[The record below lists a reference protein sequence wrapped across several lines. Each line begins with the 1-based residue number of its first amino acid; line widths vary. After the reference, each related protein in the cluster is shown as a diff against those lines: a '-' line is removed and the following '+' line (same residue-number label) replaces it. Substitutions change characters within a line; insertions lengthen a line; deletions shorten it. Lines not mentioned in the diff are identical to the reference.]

1 VTDQPQSGPGRS
13 GAGSEPAG
21 DVPAALG
28 PDAPTDVHPAGG
40 PEDEPAPVPPPP
52 PEPPPVPPP
61 PPEPL
66 PVPPLPPEPPPV
78 PLPSPQAVAPAPGW
92 RPEDEPSGPAALAAE
107 RPEIAV
113 GAAFAG
119 GLVLALILKR
129 LGR

>member
-13 GAGSEPAG
+13 GAGSGSEPAG

-40 PEDEPAPVPPPP
+40 PEDEPAPVVTPP

-61 PPEPL
+61 PPG
-66 PVPPLPPEPPPV
+66 PPPV
-78 PLPSPQAVAPAPGW
+78 PPPPPPQAVAPASGW
-92 RPEDEPSGPAALAAE
+92 RPEDEPSGPAAVAAE

-119 GLVLALILKR
+119 GFVLALILKR